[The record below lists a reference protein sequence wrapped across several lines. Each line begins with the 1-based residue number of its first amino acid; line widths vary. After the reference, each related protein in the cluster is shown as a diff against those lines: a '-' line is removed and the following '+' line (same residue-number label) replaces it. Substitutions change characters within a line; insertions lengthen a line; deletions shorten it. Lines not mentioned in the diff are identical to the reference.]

1 MSFFFHAKPKKLAEN
16 NDLHGLV
23 ECVTGK
29 DPAVAKEAAPLL
41 AGLVDDFDEAPGTH
55 EALRDLEGDAT
66 PMAKHALACVVRH
79 GFERSTGVKSVA
91 TLALYRLHAIDELK
105 KIFAELR
112 ASEHAGK
119 TLHAKLS
126 HDVLGAAL
134 RAHDVPTTQWVLV
147 NGQFASRG
155 EVADGLD
162 LVRSAG
168 AEAVAQVV
176 EDPALF
182 SAAVKDAA
190 GESAGGGGAAAPELS
205 A

>member
-1 MSFFFHAKPKKLAEN
+1 MSFFFHPKPKKLAEN

-29 DPAVAKEAAPLL
+29 DPAIAKEAAPLL

-55 EALRDLEGDAT
+55 EVLRDLEGDASA
-66 PMAKHALACVVRH
+66 MAVYALGCVLRH

-91 TLALYRLHAIDELK
+91 ALALYRLHALDELK
-105 KIFAELR
+105 KIFGELR

-126 HDVLGAAL
+126 HAILGAAV
-134 RAHDVPTTQWVLV
+134 RAHDVPTTQFVLV
-147 NGQFASRG
+147 NGQFASPG

-162 LVRSAG
+162 LVRSTGGDA
-168 AEAVAQVV
+168 ALASAVQ
-176 EDPALF
+176 DPAVF
-182 SAAVKDAA
+182 SDVVKQAGSASGGGSAA
-190 GESAGGGGAAAPELS
+190 SAEVIA
-205 A
+205 

>member
-1 MSFFFHAKPKKLAEN
+1 MGFFSHPNPTKLAAN

-29 DPAVAKEAAPLL
+29 DQTVAKQAAPLL

-66 PMAKHALACVVRH
+66 PMARYALACVVRH

-91 TLALYRLHAIDELK
+91 ALALYRLHAVDEIR
-105 KIFAELR
+105 KIFEEIR
-112 ASEHAGK
+112 NGEHAGK

-126 HDVLGAAL
+126 HDLLGAAV
-134 RAHDVPTTQWVLV
+134 RAHDAAMAQLVLT
-147 NGQFASRG
+147 NGQFAAPG
-155 EVADGLD
+155 EAAAGVD
-162 LVRSAG
+162 LLRAEGGAG
-168 AEAVAQVV
+168 AVEKVV

-182 SAAVKDAA
+182 SAAVKDA
-190 GESAGGGGAAAPELS
+190 GRPVAGGEPAASEIS

>member
-1 MSFFFHAKPKKLAEN
+1 MSFFHHPKPTKLAAN

-29 DPAVAKEAAPLL
+29 DQAVAKEAAPLL

-55 EALRDLEGDAT
+55 EVLRDLEGDAT
-66 PMAKHALACVVRH
+66 PMAKYALACVVRH

-91 TLALYRLHAIDELK
+91 ALALYRLHALDELK
-105 KIFAELR
+105 TIFAELR
-112 ASEHAGK
+112 AGEHAGK

-126 HDVLGAAL
+126 HDVLGAAV
-134 RAHDVPTTQWVLV
+134 RAHDVATTQLILV
-147 NGQFASRG
+147 NGQFASPG
-155 EVADGLD
+155 EVAEGLD

-182 SAAVKDAA
+182 SAAVKEAA
-190 GESAGGGGAAAPELS
+190 GTSAGGGGAAALEPS

>member
-1 MSFFFHAKPKKLAEN
+1 MSFFFHPKPKKLAEN

-41 AGLVDDFDEAPGTH
+41 AALVDDFDDAPGTH
-55 EALRDLEGDAT
+55 EVLRDLEGDASA
-66 PMAKHALACVVRH
+66 MAVYALGCVLRH

-91 TLALYRLHAIDELK
+91 ALALYRLHALDELK
-105 KIFAELR
+105 KIFGELR

-126 HDVLGAAL
+126 HDILGAAV
-134 RAHDVPTTQWVLV
+134 RAHDVPTTQFVLV
-147 NGQFASRG
+147 NGQFASLG
-155 EVADGLD
+155 EAAGGLD

-176 EDPALF
+176 EDPAVF

-190 GESAGGGGAAAPELS
+190 GPAAAGGGVAAPELS